1 MHAKHA
7 KAPSCGCCEEKRGK
21 VWLRQNGMTDWL
33 CLGQH
38 STSML
43 WMSPTG
49 KGTIRVYAGGSL
61 T

>member
-1 MHAKHA
+1 
-7 KAPSCGCCEEKRGK
+7 
-21 VWLRQNGMTDWL
+21 MTDWL